1 MKNIKNKNN
10 IINKKTNNNLIKNKN
25 ENKLIN
31 KKTNN
36 DLIKNKNENKLI
48 NKKTK
53 SDLIKNKNENKLI
66 NKKTNNNLIKNK
78 NKLINKKSDNNLI
91 KNKNKLINKK
101 SDNNLIKNK
110 NENKLIN
117 KKTDNNLIKN
127 KNENKLINKKTNNIL
142 IKKILNNYKILTI
155 KNKIKILN
163 KNFLKIKKIK
173 NNIIEGEFLEKDF
186 FSPSYI
192 NFNNPKFLEI
202 DDYFYSGLI
211 IVNYFRE
218 NRDLIL
224 KTLLETNINMNISI
238 FYEKCETQKILKELT
253 YNIGN
258 VGYELKKSNDNRQ
271 DIDIAESSYN
281 DAKYI
286 RKEIQLN
293 NEELYYL
300 YIYIN
305 LFSNDKKELF
315 YNIDKIEGIL
325 QSRGMQTKR
334 ANFREEQLFLSC
346 LPLLENNRDL
356 KTVGKRNILTS
367 GLVCTYPFMSSSIFD
382 DEGIYIGNNMYNNS
396 IVLIDRYN
404 TEKYKNANMCI
415 FGTSGAGKSYYT
427 KAIILRN
434 VLLGIDQYVIDP
446 EREYANLANNLNG
459 TIIKLGTTSEN
470 FINVFDIRKESIEE
484 NEHGY
489 LATKIG
495 KLIGFFNLIFG
506 ELNEEEKAVLEE
518 KIIEVYKLKGINFND
533 NSLYKNNNFKT
544 TKDMPILED
553 FYNIL
558 TEEKNKKFK
567 IKLIPFIKGSLK
579 FFNNYTNIE
588 LNNKLIVAD
597 VYELGEDNMK
607 YGMYLFVELFWDKI
621 KVNRNIKKA
630 IYLDEIWRLIGV
642 TSNKDVAK
650 FIYKIFKTIRK
661 YGGSS
666 VAITQDISDLFSL
679 DDGAYGKSI
688 LNNSSIKTF
697 FSLEEENIKLLS
709 QYSNISE
716 KEKMEIKSLRRGECL
731 TFVGDEHILINVE
744 VSDYEKHLIENKKIF
759 N

>member
-53 SDLIKNKNENKLI
+53 ND
-66 NKKTNNNLIKNK
+66 
-78 NKLINKKSDNNLI
+78 
-91 KNKNKLINKK
+91 
-101 SDNNLIKNK
+101 
-110 NENKLIN
+110 
-117 KKTDNNLIKN
+117 LIKN

-258 VGYELKKSNDNRQ
+258 VGYELKKLNDNRQ

-334 ANFREEQLFLSC
+334 ANFRQEQLFLSC

>member
-36 DLIKNKNENKLI
+36 
-48 NKKTK
+48 
-53 SDLIKNKNENKLI
+53 
-66 NKKTNNNLIKNK
+66 NLIKNK
-78 NKLINKKSDNNLI
+78 NKLINKKS
-91 KNKNKLINKK
+91 
-101 SDNNLIKNK
+101 
-110 NENKLIN
+110 
-117 KKTDNNLIKN
+117 DNNLIKN